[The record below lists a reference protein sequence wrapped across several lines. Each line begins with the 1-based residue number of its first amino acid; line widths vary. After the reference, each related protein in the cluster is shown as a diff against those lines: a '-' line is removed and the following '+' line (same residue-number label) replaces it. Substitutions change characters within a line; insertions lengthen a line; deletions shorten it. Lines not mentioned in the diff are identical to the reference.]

1 MKENFTVEQ
10 LQERAF
16 LRVARVLFELWEE
29 GCGIHTR
36 ILDWL
41 IPDEYVLIGSSTIEA
56 SYREHVVP
64 CVVIIDHCILLF
76 EKNTSLEEV
85 ANEIRRLLKIAKIT
99 REEAEKIDKVLKLK
113 TRMPNG
119 WDVSTGSV
127 LARLEAANIAIEKSH
142 RESHG

>member
-1 MKENFTVEQ
+1 MVMKMNKNFTIEQ

-29 GCGIHTR
+29 SRGIHTR

-41 IPDEYVLIGSSTIEA
+41 IPDEYVFIGSSTMDA
-56 SYREHVVP
+56 NYREHVVP
-64 CVVIIDHCILLF
+64 CVIIIDHCISLF
-76 EKNTSLEEV
+76 EINTSLEEV

-99 REEAEKIDKVLKLK
+99 REEAAKIDKELKLK

-119 WDVSTGSV
+119 WDVWTGSV
-127 LARLEAANIAIEKSH
+127 LARLEVANIAIEYKP
-142 RESHG
+142 